1 MKRASVIVLLA
12 FVFFSS
18 VCLAE
23 DSNNSLTATVT
34 RAVDGDT
41 LAIQIDGQRDKV
53 RLIGVDTPET
63 VDPRKPV
70 QYFGKE
76 ASAFTHKMADG
87 KTVRL
92 ELDQAS
98 AATNH
103 RDKYGRLLAYVFLP
117 DGTLLNAEL
126 IRQGYGHAYTRFP
139 FAKMEEFR
147 ALEREAREAGRGL
160 WGGGDVATPAPTP
173 DGTAATPSPGER
185 KCKIKGNISANGEKI
200 FHVPGQQNYER
211 TQINEASGERW
222 FCTEEEAVS
231 AGWRKARK

>member
-1 MKRASVIVLLA
+1 MKRASVLALLA
-12 FVFFSS
+12 FIFLST

-23 DSNNSLTATVT
+23 DSSSTLTATVT

-41 LAIQIDGQRDKV
+41 LAIQIDGHKDKV

-126 IRQGYGHAYTRFP
+126 IRQGYGHAYTRYP

-160 WGGGDVATPAPTP
+160 WGGGESATPTPTP
-173 DGTAATPSPGER
+173 DSAPPSAPGDS
-185 KCKIKGNISANGEKI
+185 KCKIKGNINASGERI
-200 FHVPGQQNYER
+200 FHVPGQHNYDK
-211 TQINEASGERW
+211 TQINEAAGEKW
-222 FCTEEEAVS
+222 FCTEEEAIQ
-231 AGWRKARK
+231 AGWRRAKK